1 MESVQVTTSIK
12 TSSIF
17 RRFSQSDQFDSSKLA
32 MLPSCRLLLSVPI
45 LAGIVGA
52 CALINPTPAPEV
64 SVTQLRPSDRP
75 PKGSECHIPV
85 LYREPVGS
93 TKIAIVEVWG
103 TEEQRNDLMNAVEK
117 KGCELGA
124 DSLLVVSDTA
134 QSTTHLVYDPV
145 DQQSGEEGN
154 GSLKD
159 TKGDAIIRK
168 EHVAKIGESGH
179 SGYYIETYAIVLPDA
194 KK

>member
-1 MESVQVTTSIK
+1 V
-12 TSSIF
+12 F
-17 RRFSQSDQFDSSKLA
+17 
-32 MLPSCRLLLSVPI
+32 PSCRLFLTLSV

-52 CALINPTPAPEV
+52 CARINPAPAPEV
-64 SVTQLRPSDRP
+64 SVTELGPSIRP